1 MMINI
6 TINATLDLASG
17 HTIIIMMMMMMMMMM
32 MRSTA
37 IDIDSSVDGD
47 HYGH

>member
-6 TINATLDLASG
+6 TITATLDLASG
-17 HTIIIMMMMMMMMMM
+17 HTIIRMMMMMMMM